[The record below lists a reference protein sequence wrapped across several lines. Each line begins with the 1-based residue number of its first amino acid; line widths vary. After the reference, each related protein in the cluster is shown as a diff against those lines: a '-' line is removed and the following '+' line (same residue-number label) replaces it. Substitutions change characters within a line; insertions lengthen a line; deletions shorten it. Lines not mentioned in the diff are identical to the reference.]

1 MKAIA
6 LVPRATRVHAHA
18 HVTLGTGVVSRAS
31 AGTSSRGV
39 FGVFGAI
46 ACRNPLALRIGR

>member
-6 LVPRATRVHAHA
+6 LVSRAPRVHAHA

-39 FGVFGAI
+39 FRVI
-46 ACRNPLALRIGR
+46 ACGNALALRIGR